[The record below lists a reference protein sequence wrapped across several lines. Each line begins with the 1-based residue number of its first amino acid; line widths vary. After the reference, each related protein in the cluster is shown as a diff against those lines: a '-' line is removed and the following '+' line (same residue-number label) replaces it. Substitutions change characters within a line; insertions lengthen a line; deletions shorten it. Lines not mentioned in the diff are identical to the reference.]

1 MPYTLEPSPNVD
13 FTNKD
18 DKAGDDEI
26 QRTCPT
32 NGKGVAC
39 HHRDMENRGEGSN
52 VFPKWSTEC
61 WSFQVFNTALK
72 KKTLLFETWGEW
84 WFHDIF
90 ILLH

>member
-1 MPYTLEPSPNVD
+1 MPYTLEPSSNVD

-18 DKAGDDEI
+18 DKVGDDEI

-32 NGKGVAC
+32 NGEGVEC

-61 WSFQVFNTALK
+61 WSFQVFNKALK
-72 KKTLLFETWGEW
+72 KNIAF
-84 WFHDIF
+84 
-90 ILLH
+90 